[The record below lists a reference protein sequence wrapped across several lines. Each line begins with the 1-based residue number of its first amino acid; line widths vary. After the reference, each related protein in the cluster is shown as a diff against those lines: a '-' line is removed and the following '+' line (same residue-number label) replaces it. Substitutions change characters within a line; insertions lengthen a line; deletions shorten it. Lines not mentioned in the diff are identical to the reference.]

1 MRFSILLHVP
11 LLVPMTGFIPG
22 KERAIIKR
30 TFNFL
35 ERIPLQVPAAAFD
48 FNLSKSVPRKR
59 HSDISNNCAYV
70 CRIYIYILS
79 KLSRLEW
86 KRIEI
91 WPQDFNNFLKTI
103 PALLILSNLSNLWR
117 FPACQTGFQTT
128 FGESRDG
135 ERTTRSIYVYM
146 RRYRQEIPLGVEE
159 EKTNGE
165 HTTRFLVACLTVY
178 ARRMHRWYA
187 VDEIGGRGGSRLPSY
202 HGLPRCAATRICLPT
217 LFTRLGNRVNHP
229 ANRICPYSGPVGSIR
244 AETRNE

>member
-48 FNLSKSVPRKR
+48 FNLSKSVPRKC

-117 FPACQTGFQTT
+117 FPACQTGFSDNFRRITRRRTDDT
-128 FGESRDG
+128 FYLRVYASISTGDPTRRGRGEDKW
-135 ERTTRSIYVYM
+135 RTYDEVSCSLSYRLRSKDASLIRRWWNWRTWWKPVAKLPRSPAMRCYANLFTDSIYEVG
-146 RRYRQEIPLGVEE
+146 QPC
-159 EKTNGE
+159 K
-165 HTTRFLVACLTVY
+165 
-178 ARRMHRWYA
+178 
-187 VDEIGGRGGSRLPSY
+187 PS
-202 HGLPRCAATRICLPT
+202 C
-217 LFTRLGNRVNHP
+217 
-229 ANRICPYSGPVGSIR
+229 
-244 AETRNE
+244 